1 MKVNKMCGYRGFKAI
16 SDERAHGDGPFSVNF
31 WPFELIFI
39 PVERG
44 DQGLSIAPFFSLLGP
59 KFAFSELRKVR
70 LTIANRLPS
79 LTGHRSQRRSIARPT
94 FSPLD

>member
-1 MKVNKMCGYRGFKAI
+1 MKVNKTCGYQCFNVI
-16 SDERAHGDGPFSVNF
+16 SDERAHGNCRYSVNF
-31 WPFELIFI
+31 GPLKLIFG

-94 FSPLD
+94 FLPLD